1 MRGPPGRGGGQ
12 LSAEGS
18 GIAPEPG
25 LRARNGTQR
34 PPAADG
40 RNRPRPKPNAFGGS
54 QRSAALRRHRDGG
67 TGIRGSSAAAEGVV
81 AGSHTRGRI
90 RTNSAALT
98 EGLPR
103 FGGRTGAVPEGPA
116 ASPFS
121 GPGTGGCRGDGPE
134 WGRPKVGGGAQRH
147 GLRRSGGDPSGG
159 SARSGGDERSPPAER
174 PPNGAGRP
182 AALTRGGR
190 VGALLGRGEAQLRA
204 VGRQRSSGAR
214 AAVTG
219 TRPSL
224 HRLRDGEGRRRVGD
238 AGGAGRSRPYLPGQ
252 GAAGGRG
259 AAVEAEAGIGAAGGQ
274 RFGGGGRLDP
284 RTFGGGPEGVGA
296 QILLVDLHVGPAL
309 HCGGEEVE
317 GGRGSGGPGC
327 GEPGRGEGG
336 SCGPVRCPPR
346 HGSFFTRNS
355 SSAIQPPPTR
365 TIRVLRRMRTI
376 RSCCDSPNCGDG
388 RVSAAG
394 TSGCTRVC
402 VPESARHRGWM
413 DGWQSR
419 AAQRQGWR
427 RRGVQ
432 QWGW

>member
-174 PPNGAGRP
+174 PPNPPRPVPRRSPGGAASGLSS
-182 AALTRGGR
+182 AAEKRSSAPSGGSDPRERG
-190 VGALLGRGEAQLRA
+190 
-204 VGRQRSSGAR
+204 QRS
-214 AAVTG
+214 
-219 TRPSL
+219 
-224 HRLRDGEGRRRVGD
+224 
-238 AGGAGRSRPYLPGQ
+238 
-252 GAAGGRG
+252 
-259 AAVEAEAGIGAAGGQ
+259 
-274 RFGGGGRLDP
+274 
-284 RTFGGGPEGVGA
+284 PE
-296 QILLVDLHVGPAL
+296 
-309 HCGGEEVE
+309 
-317 GGRGSGGPGC
+317 
-327 GEPGRGEGG
+327 
-336 SCGPVRCPPR
+336 
-346 HGSFFTRNS
+346 
-355 SSAIQPPPTR
+355 
-365 TIRVLRRMRTI
+365 RVLRCT
-376 RSCCDSPNCGDG
+376 DCGTEKVG
-388 RVSAAG
+388 VG
-394 TSGCTRVC
+394 LG
-402 VPESARHRGWM
+402 M
-413 DGWQSR
+413 
-419 AAQRQGWR
+419 
-427 RRGVQ
+427 RGVR
-432 QWGW
+432 GDPGRTFLARGLLGAEALL

>member
-81 AGSHTRGRI
+81 VGSHTRGRI

-174 PPNGAGRP
+174 PPNLPPQPRGAHPGGPRRGSPRP
-182 AALTRGGR
+182 RRSAAPRR
-190 VGALLGRGEAQLRA
+190 
-204 VGRQRSSGAR
+204 R
-214 AAVTG
+214 AAAILG
-219 TRPSL
+219 SAGSG
-224 HRLRDGEGRRRVGD
+224 HRNASFAVPTAGRRRSASGW
-238 AGGAGRSRPYLPGQ
+238 G
-252 GAAGGRG
+252 
-259 AAVEAEAGIGAAGGQ
+259 
-274 RFGGGGRLDP
+274 
-284 RTFGGGPEGVGA
+284 
-296 QILLVDLHVGPAL
+296 
-309 HCGGEEVE
+309 CGGCGAIPAVPSWP
-317 GGRGSGGPGC
+317 GGCWGPRRCCRG
-327 GEPGRGEGG
+327 
-336 SCGPVRCPPR
+336 
-346 HGSFFTRNS
+346 
-355 SSAIQPPPTR
+355 
-365 TIRVLRRMRTI
+365 
-376 RSCCDSPNCGDG
+376 
-388 RVSAAG
+388 
-394 TSGCTRVC
+394 
-402 VPESARHRGWM
+402 
-413 DGWQSR
+413 
-419 AAQRQGWR
+419 
-427 RRGVQ
+427 
-432 QWGW
+432 